1 MSTNSEINKILG
13 SRVRELRCKS
23 GLTREKLA
31 EEIEVSA
38 RFLANVEYGNVG
50 VSLYTLKNIC
60 AALGTTSD
68 YLLGLVHYPEKEE
81 AYIDIENRIRQ
92 IEPQYLG
99 YLKSI
104 IAAFSAA
111 VSRDI

>member
-1 MSTNSEINKILG
+1 MSTNAETNKILG
-13 SRVRELRCKS
+13 SRVRELRCKN

-50 VSLYTLKNIC
+50 VSLSTLKNIC
-60 AALGTTSD
+60 TALGTTSD
-68 YLLGLVHYPEKEE
+68 YLLGLVHYQEKEE

-99 YLKSI
+99 HLKSI